1 MINLKK
7 LNTKENMLIREVM
20 KLDGDFIEMY
30 RNGQLQETLDI
41 KYGLGLNNISSIE
54 EKDILDM
61 TRNQNAINLILNNG
75 HILELRKSNRKYVS
89 KESILEIIK
98 NQYDM
103 EYVKIKE
110 SYLKAQ
116 IDHCSE
122 FMGNLLGNLE
132 AIISR
137 INWLYGIFSTS
148 ELPFQVEENR
158 IYFCQEL
165 YDGPSYHC
173 DDNGEKHYLGDK
185 LSCVLELIFA
195 DKVVDIRNYND
206 NKSCKEN
213 KIIISNKFKQHMS
226 VHQNDFKI
234 PYHNI
239 IKYME
244 SKGYFNNL
252 KDGFVEM
259 VVEFPF
265 DIGYTSL
272 VETDSTHNVFYAKR
286 KNRDIYSRFT
296 TNVKKRLTNK
306 CVVILNQSHSDPR
319 EYYMVTMF
327 PGEHLVKEVQDKNI
341 KSDEERKRILE
352 FWNGHA
358 LILNADDIDIHTATR
373 ECPYTEK
380 V

>member
-1 MINLKK
+1 MMNLKE
-7 LNTKENMLIREVM
+7 LNTKENMLIREAM

-30 RNGQLQETLDI
+30 RNGQLQETLDM

-54 EKDILDM
+54 EKDILDI
-61 TRNQNAINLILNNG
+61 TRSRNAINVILNNG
-75 HILELRKSNRKYVS
+75 HILELRKLNRKYVS
-89 KESILEIIK
+89 KESILGII
-98 NQYDM
+98 NTQYNK

-110 SYLKAQ
+110 GNLKAQ
-116 IDHCSE
+116 TDHCSE

-137 INWLYGIFSTS
+137 INWLYDIFSTS

-165 YDGPSYHC
+165 YNGPSYGY
-173 DDNGEKHYLGDK
+173 DDNGKRYYLGDK
-185 LSCVLELIFA
+185 LLCVLELIFA
-195 DKVVDIRNYND
+195 DNVVDIRNYKD
-206 NKSCKEN
+206 KSSDREN
-213 KIIISNKFKQHMS
+213 KIIISNKTKQHMV

-234 PYHNI
+234 PYHNLM
-239 IKYME
+239 KYME

-259 VVEFPF
+259 IVEVPF

-296 TNVKKRLTNK
+296 TNGEKRLTNR
-306 CVVILNQSHSDPR
+306 CVVILNQSYSDPR
-319 EYYMVTMF
+319 EYYLVTMF
-327 PGEHLVKEVQDKNI
+327 PGEHLIREVQDKNI

-352 FWNGHA
+352 FWSGHA
-358 LILNADDIDIHTATR
+358 LVLNADDIDIHTATR
-373 ECPYTEK
+373 DCPYTQE